1 MSTRESLAPRGAQMS
16 TLAAPSAAQSWPVYA
31 RLLARTTLHKILY
44 LAGDLAALTL
54 AHMSAVR
61 FVEHFLRV
69 PMSALNPFG
78 YHYYYIPFFAL
89 ILYLFDGYKAPELR
103 RPEQELECS
112 CTAVAVSFLGLVL
125 FNFVV
130 FRSQVFSRYLV
141 VSWFIM
147 ACVLLVATRFTLRA
161 MHQKVWKSGLCR
173 RRAVLIGSSVGL
185 TEYQQLLSLQR
196 HHGYET
202 AGVLLACE
210 NSKAVPKAM
219 FNLPVL
225 GTPDQWEQCLT
236 ETAADVLI
244 VAYHSLPYGD
254 EWLGELLQRCKKLRV
269 DVQLYSGV
277 LASTK
282 LNYEHDGYA
291 ACFRFYPQPRWSL
304 VLQRF
309 LKRSLDAAV
318 GLIGSIA
325 TLALTP
331 IIGFMIKLEDGG
343 PTFYRSVYVRP
354 DNAEGYY
361 LKFRTMRVDADEIL
375 TQNSELRSQF
385 EKQYK
390 LSSDPRVT
398 RVGRYLRKYSLDEFP
413 SFFSILRGEISLVG
427 PRTITRA
434 QEKRYGPLL
443 PKLLSVKPGLT
454 GFWQVMG
461 RQTTS
466 YEEKVQLDMF
476 YIDHWSI
483 WLDLVIMFK
492 TFWAAIRAEG
502 AY

>member
-1 MSTRESLAPRGAQMS
+1 MSARESITPREAQLLKPTAS
-16 TLAAPSAAQSWPVYA
+16 SATESWPLFA
-31 RLLARTTLHKILY
+31 RFLAWPPLHKLVY
-44 LAGDLAALTL
+44 LGGDLAALTL
-54 AHMSAVR
+54 AHMLAIRV
-61 FVEHFLRV
+61 VEHFLSV
-69 PMSALNPFG
+69 PMSALNPFE
-78 YHYYYIPFFAL
+78 YHRYYIPFFAL

-112 CTAVAVSFLGLVL
+112 CKAVAVSFLGLVL
-125 FNFVV
+125 FNFVI

-141 VSWFIM
+141 VSWFAM

-161 MHQKVWKSGLCR
+161 MHEKLWKYGLCR
-173 RRAVLIGSSVGL
+173 RRAVLVGSSAGL
-185 TEYQQLLSLQR
+185 TGYQQLLSLQR

-202 AGVLLACE
+202 AGVLLDCE
-210 NSKAVPKAM
+210 SSEALPKAM

-225 GTPDQWEQCLT
+225 GSPDQWEKCL
-236 ETAADVLI
+236 AAMGADVLI
-244 VAYHSLPYGD
+244 VAYPSVPYGE
-254 EWLGELLQRCKKLRV
+254 EWLEELLRRCKELRV
-269 DVQLYSGV
+269 NVELYSRV
-277 LASTK
+277 LSTTD
-282 LNYEHDGYA
+282 LNYDRDEYA
-291 ACFRFYPQPRWSL
+291 GCFRFYAQPRWSL
-304 VLQRF
+304 LLQGF
-309 LKRSLDAAV
+309 LKRSLDV
-318 GLIGSIA
+318 IIGLIGSIA
-325 TLALTP
+325 TVVLTP
-331 IIGFMIKLEDGG
+331 IIGLLIRLEDGG
-343 PTFYRSVYVRP
+343 PTFYRSIYVRP
-354 DNAEGYY
+354 DKEDGYY
-361 LKFRTMRVDADEIL
+361 LKFRTMGVDADEIL
-375 TQNSELRSQF
+375 TQNSELRRRF

-390 LSSDPRVT
+390 LASDPRVT
-398 RVGRYLRKYSLDEFP
+398 RVGRFLRKYSLDEFP

-483 WLDLVIMFK
+483 WLDLVIIFK
-492 TFWAAIRAEG
+492 TFWAVVRAEG